1 MKATVKDDFKS
12 ANTFYSKA
20 AYKQAQT
27 IYLQLLKDGHFS
39 SELYYNLGNTY
50 YKMNEIPH
58 AILYFEKAKK
68 LTPLDEDIHH
78 NLAHTY
84 QLTVDRKDDLDNEL
98 LSAWWGT
105 IVKYQPLNRW
115 ALYSVIL
122 CLFSSFMIVTYSFT
136 QNRTQK
142 KIAFYTFLF
151 SFVACILAIF
161 VGFQSKSILNT
172 TTHGIIFSP
181 SVTVLSEP
189 VESST
194 KLFTLHEGA
203 KVLLLNQE
211 DSWQRIQ
218 FSDDKIGWIKN
229 EVIEKI

>member
-1 MKATVKDDFKS
+1 MDMINIFTVF
-12 ANTFYSKA
+12 
-20 AYKQAQT
+20 
-27 IYLQLLKDGHFS
+27 
-39 SELYYNLGNTY
+39 
-50 YKMNEIPH
+50 
-58 AILYFEKAKK
+58 
-68 LTPLDEDIHH
+68 
-78 NLAHTY
+78 
-84 QLTVDRKDDLDNEL
+84 
-98 LSAWWGT
+98 
-105 IVKYQPLNRW
+105 
-115 ALYSVIL
+115 
-122 CLFSSFMIVTYSFT
+122 
-136 QNRTQK
+136 
-142 KIAFYTFLF
+142 
-151 SFVACILAIF
+151 ILAIF